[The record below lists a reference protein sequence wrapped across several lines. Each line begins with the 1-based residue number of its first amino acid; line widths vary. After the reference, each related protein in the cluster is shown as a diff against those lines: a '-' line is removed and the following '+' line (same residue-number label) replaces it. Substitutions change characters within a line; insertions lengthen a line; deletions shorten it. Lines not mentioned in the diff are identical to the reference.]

1 MEHLRH
7 YRFTQFLLAAQRG
20 RKAVMNKEPWV
31 NFLAIGSIA
40 LPAVLYLGTGS
51 LDLVAI
57 SMVILMML
65 QMLLLSIN
73 PDDPIGDKMREDAR
87 KKGLPP
93 PPD

>member
-1 MEHLRH
+1 
-7 YRFTQFLLAAQRG
+7 
-20 RKAVMNKEPWV
+20 MNKEPWM

>member
-1 MEHLRH
+1 
-7 YRFTQFLLAAQRG
+7 
-20 RKAVMNKEPWV
+20 MNKEPWV
-31 NFLAIGSIA
+31 NFLAIGSIV

-57 SMVILMML
+57 SMAVLMLL
-65 QMLLLSIN
+65 QMLLLGIN
-73 PDDPIGDKMREDAR
+73 PDDPIGDKIREDAR